1 MMRLMAMETGNPYA
15 APGVP
20 EVYER
25 SASQPLASRG
35 SRFLARF
42 LDGVIEAAPFA
53 IGMLLTAL
61 TSSEE
66 QPAPLP
72 MTLLG
77 LLGAIAL
84 WIYQVVRL
92 INTGQTL
99 GKKWAGVKV
108 VRLDGSLASFG
119 NQFLRGLVF
128 GLLGI
133 ISIVF
138 IFREDRRCLHDLAGE
153 TRVIAL

>member
-1 MMRLMAMETGNPYA
+1 M
-15 APGVP
+15 
-20 EVYER
+20 
-25 SASQPLASRG
+25 
-35 SRFLARF
+35 
-42 LDGVIEAAPFA
+42 
-53 IGMLLTAL
+53 
-61 TSSEE
+61 SSEE
-66 QPAPLP
+66 QPALVP
-72 MTLLG
+72 MGLG
-77 LLGAIAL
+77 WLGAIAL

-92 INTGQTL
+92 IKTGQTL

-128 GLLGI
+128 GLLGL

-153 TRVIAL
+153 TKVIAV

>member
-1 MMRLMAMETGNPYA
+1 METGNPYA
-15 APGVP
+15 APRTGD
-20 EVYER
+20 VY
-25 SASQPLASRG
+25 SAASTQPLATRG

-42 LDGVIEAAPFA
+42 LDGVIEMAPIA
-53 IGMLLTAL
+53 VGMILAMVMSSGDSPAL
-61 TSSEE
+61 V
-66 QPAPLP
+66 P
-72 MTLLG
+72 MALG
-77 LLGAIAL
+77 YLGALGI
-84 WIYQVVRL
+84 WIYQTVKL
-92 INTGQTL
+92 IQTGQTL

-138 IFREDRRCLHDLAGE
+138 IFREDHRCLHDLAGE
-153 TRVIAL
+153 TKVIAA

>member
-1 MMRLMAMETGNPYA
+1 METGNPYA
-15 APGVP
+15 APGTA
-20 EVYER
+20 EVFE
-25 SASQPLASRG
+25 SAPSQPLASRG

-42 LDGVIEAAPFA
+42 LDGVIESAPIA
-53 IGMLLTAL
+53 LGMILTAVL
-61 TSSEE
+61 SNHEN
-66 QPAPLP
+66 PALIPSA
-72 MTLLG
+72 LG
-77 LLGAIAL
+77 FLGALAL
-84 WIYQVVRL
+84 WIYQVVKL

-128 GLLGI
+128 GLLGL

-138 IFREDRRCLHDLAGE
+138 IFRDDRRCLHDLAGE
-153 TRVIAL
+153 TKVIAV

>member
-1 MMRLMAMETGNPYA
+1 MEL
-15 APGVP
+15 AP
-20 EVYER
+20 
-25 SASQPLASRG
+25 RG

-42 LDGVIEAAPFA
+42 LDAVVETAPIA
-53 IGMLLTAL
+53 VGMLLAVL
-61 TSSEE
+61 LSDGD
-66 QPAPLP
+66 QPALLP
-72 MTLLG
+72 MGLG
-77 LLGAIAL
+77 SLGSLAL
-84 WIYQVVRL
+84 WTYQVVRL

-128 GLLGI
+128 GVLGL

-138 IFREDRRCLHDLAGE
+138 IFREDRRCVHDLAGE
-153 TRVIAL
+153 TKVISV